1 MAELK
6 KECVVLQ
13 KPQVHLWRR
22 VACQMHLQ
30 ANVPT
35 EDIEKVGWVAS
46 KVMNKSYNKE
56 PPTAYLVGA
65 AGCVGSSLC
74 TRRRLWSL
82 WRLLVVV

>member
-1 MAELK
+1 MDELK
-6 KECVVLQ
+6 RECKVLQ

-65 AGCVGSSLC
+65 AGCVGSFLC
-74 TRRRLWSL
+74 AVA
-82 WRLLVVV
+82 VVALS